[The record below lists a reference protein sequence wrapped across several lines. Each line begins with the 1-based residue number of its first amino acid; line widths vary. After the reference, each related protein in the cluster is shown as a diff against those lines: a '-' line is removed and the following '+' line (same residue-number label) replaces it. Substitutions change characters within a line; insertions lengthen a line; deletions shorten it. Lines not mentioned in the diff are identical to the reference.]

1 MPRLSTLCASIGSSA
16 PIIRH
21 IIWRISA
28 TDTGAV
34 FAANS
39 FASARAVGNRS
50 SGGTTLLTKR
60 PASASC
66 AGKTRPE

>member
-1 MPRLSTLCASIGSSA
+1 MRQ
-16 PIIRH
+16 

-39 FASARAVGNRS
+39 LASARAVGKIVRRHD
-50 SGGTTLLTKR
+50 LLTRR